1 MSALSSPV
9 EPSTTSASVLSD
21 GPRFRRVV
29 AGVSLVLSPVFLL
42 AAFVV
47 VPTMASDTR
56 AMLAAIA
63 QHPTQW
69 YLFGLFLLVSYVL
82 LAPAV
87 LGLMHLLRDRA
98 AAWSGI
104 GGSLAFLG
112 TFAAVADT
120 RLVFVHWQMAAPEAD
135 RGQMV
140 ALLTRLEAA
149 AGATLPFILGTLGLV
164 IGTVLLAIGLY
175 RARAVPTWVAAAL
188 GLASSPTWLPLSP
201 AAALGSSPAPPSS
214 SWPTDRS
221 DFCSFASPTRT
232 GSTVQ
237 GPPHPRS
244 DPADRSVP
252 TPAKGTL
259 SPGRVPYHESGPN
272 VWWTRTRPAVI
283 QT

>member
-1 MSALSSPV
+1 MSALSSQV
-9 EPSTTSASVLSD
+9 EPSTTPASVLSD
-21 GPRFRRVV
+21 GPRFRRIV

-98 AAWSGI
+98 AAWSSI

-112 TFAAVADT
+112 AIASVADT

-135 RGQMV
+135 RDQMV

-175 RARAVPTWVAAAL
+175 RSRVVPTWVAAAL
-188 GLASSPTWLPLSP
+188 GAGIVANLAAFIAGSRPGLIASSAILALAYGWIGLLFLRQSDQDWEHRAG
-201 AAALGSSPAPPSS
+201 AA
-214 SWPTDRS
+214 
-221 DFCSFASPTRT
+221 
-232 GSTVQ
+232 
-237 GPPHPRS
+237 
-244 DPADRSVP
+244 
-252 TPAKGTL
+252 TPAEQP
-259 SPGRVPYHESGPN
+259 S
-272 VWWTRTRPAVI
+272 
-283 QT
+283 

>member
-9 EPSTTSASVLSD
+9 EPSTTPASVLSD
-21 GPRFRRVV
+21 GPRFRRIM
-29 AGVSLVLSPVFLL
+29 AGVSLVLSPVLLL

-98 AAWSGI
+98 AAWSAI

-112 TFAAVADT
+112 AIASVADT

-135 RGQMV
+135 RDQMV

-188 GLASSPTWLPLSP
+188 GVGIVANLAAFIIGSRPGLIASSAILVLAYGWIGLVFLRQSDQDWEHRAGTAAP
-201 AAALGSSPAPPSS
+201 AERSS
-214 SWPTDRS
+214 
-221 DFCSFASPTRT
+221 
-232 GSTVQ
+232 
-237 GPPHPRS
+237 
-244 DPADRSVP
+244 
-252 TPAKGTL
+252 
-259 SPGRVPYHESGPN
+259 
-272 VWWTRTRPAVI
+272 
-283 QT
+283 

>member
-1 MSALSSPV
+1 MSALSSQV
-9 EPSTTSASVLSD
+9 EPNTTPASVFSD

-56 AMLAAIA
+56 AELAAIA

-104 GGSLAFLG
+104 GGSLALLG
-112 TFAAVADT
+112 TISAVTDT
-120 RLVFVHWQMAAPEAD
+120 RLVFVTWQMAAPEAD
-135 RGQMV
+135 RDQMV
-140 ALLTRLEAA
+140 ALLTRLEAS

-164 IGTVLLAIGLY
+164 IGTALLAIGLY

-188 GLASSPTWLPLSP
+188 GAGIVTNLAAFIAGSRPGLIASSAILV
-201 AAALGSSPAPPSS
+201 LGYGYVGMLFLRQSDQDWEHRAGTPAPAQR
-214 SWPTDRS
+214 PTVRS
-221 DFCSFASPTRT
+221 RE
-232 GSTVQ
+232 G
-237 GPPHPRS
+237 
-244 DPADRSVP
+244 
-252 TPAKGTL
+252 
-259 SPGRVPYHESGPN
+259 
-272 VWWTRTRPAVI
+272 
-283 QT
+283 

>member
-1 MSALSSPV
+1 
-9 EPSTTSASVLSD
+9 
-21 GPRFRRVV
+21 
-29 AGVSLVLSPVFLL
+29 
-42 AAFVV
+42 
-47 VPTMASDTR
+47 MASDTR

-98 AAWSGI
+98 AAWSSI

-112 TFAAVADT
+112 AIASVADT

-135 RGQMV
+135 RDQMV

-175 RARAVPTWVAAAL
+175 RSRVVPTWVAAAL
-188 GLASSPTWLPLSP
+188 GAGIVANLAAFIAGSRPGLIASSAILALAYGWIGLLFLRQSDQDWEHRAG
-201 AAALGSSPAPPSS
+201 AA
-214 SWPTDRS
+214 
-221 DFCSFASPTRT
+221 
-232 GSTVQ
+232 
-237 GPPHPRS
+237 
-244 DPADRSVP
+244 
-252 TPAKGTL
+252 TPAEQP
-259 SPGRVPYHESGPN
+259 S
-272 VWWTRTRPAVI
+272 
-283 QT
+283 

>member
-9 EPSTTSASVLSD
+9 EPSTTPASVLSD

-29 AGVSLVLSPVFLL
+29 AGVSLVLSPLFLL

-188 GLASSPTWLPLSP
+188 GAGIVANLAAFIAGSRLGLIASSALLVLAYGSVGLLFLRQSDQDWEHRAGTAAP
-201 AAALGSSPAPPSS
+201 AERSS
-214 SWPTDRS
+214 
-221 DFCSFASPTRT
+221 
-232 GSTVQ
+232 
-237 GPPHPRS
+237 
-244 DPADRSVP
+244 
-252 TPAKGTL
+252 
-259 SPGRVPYHESGPN
+259 
-272 VWWTRTRPAVI
+272 
-283 QT
+283 

>member
-1 MSALSSPV
+1 MSAPSSQV
-9 EPSTTSASVLSD
+9 EPSTTPASVFSD

-29 AGVSLVLSPVFLL
+29 AGVSLVLSPLFLL

-56 AMLAAIA
+56 AELAAIA

-69 YLFGLFLLVSYVL
+69 YLFGLFTLLSYVL

-112 TFAAVADT
+112 TFASVADT
-120 RLVFVHWQMAAPEAD
+120 RMVFVHWQMAAPEAD
-135 RGQMV
+135 RDQMV
-140 ALLTRLEAA
+140 ALLTRLEAS
-149 AGATLPFILGTLGLV
+149 AGATLPFVLGTLGLV

-188 GLASSPTWLPLSP
+188 GAGIVANLAAFIAGSRPGLIASSAVLVLAYGSVGLLFLRQSDQDWEHR
-201 AAALGSSPAPPSS
+201 AATA
-214 SWPTDRS
+214 
-221 DFCSFASPTRT
+221 
-232 GSTVQ
+232 
-237 GPPHPRS
+237 
-244 DPADRSVP
+244 
-252 TPAKGTL
+252 TPA
-259 SPGRVPYHESGPN
+259 
-272 VWWTRTRPAVI
+272 
-283 QT
+283 

>member
-9 EPSTTSASVLSD
+9 EPSTTSASVFSD
-21 GPRFRRVV
+21 GPRFRRIV

-104 GGSLAFLG
+104 GGSLALLG
-112 TFAAVADT
+112 TISAVTDT
-120 RLVFVHWQMAAPEAD
+120 RLVFVTWQMAAPEAD
-135 RGQMV
+135 RDQMV
-140 ALLTRLEAA
+140 ALLTRLEAS

-175 RARAVPTWVAAAL
+175 RARTVPTWVAAAL
-188 GLASSPTWLPLSP
+188 GAGIVANLAAFIAGSRPGLIASSAILVLAYGYVGLVFLRQSDQDWEHR
-201 AAALGSSPAPPSS
+201 AGAPAPAERPS
-214 SWPTDRS
+214 
-221 DFCSFASPTRT
+221 
-232 GSTVQ
+232 
-237 GPPHPRS
+237 
-244 DPADRSVP
+244 
-252 TPAKGTL
+252 
-259 SPGRVPYHESGPN
+259 
-272 VWWTRTRPAVI
+272 
-283 QT
+283 

>member
-9 EPSTTSASVLSD
+9 EPSTTSASVFSD
-21 GPRFRRVV
+21 GPRFRRIM

-69 YLFGLFLLVSYVL
+69 YLFGLFTLLAYVL

-98 AAWSGI
+98 AAWSAI

-112 TFAAVADT
+112 TFASVADT

-135 RGQMV
+135 RDQMV

-175 RARAVPTWVAAAL
+175 RARAVPTWVATAL
-188 GLASSPTWLPLSP
+188 GAGIVANLAAFIAGSRPGLIASSAILVL
-201 AAALGSSPAPPSS
+201 AYGSIGLLFLRQSDQDWEHRAGTPAPAERSS
-214 SWPTDRS
+214 
-221 DFCSFASPTRT
+221 
-232 GSTVQ
+232 
-237 GPPHPRS
+237 
-244 DPADRSVP
+244 
-252 TPAKGTL
+252 
-259 SPGRVPYHESGPN
+259 
-272 VWWTRTRPAVI
+272 
-283 QT
+283 

>member
-9 EPSTTSASVLSD
+9 EPNTTSASVFSD
-21 GPRFRRVV
+21 GPRFRRMV

-63 QHPTQW
+63 HHPTQW

-104 GGSLAFLG
+104 GGSLALLG
-112 TFAAVADT
+112 TISAVTDT
-120 RLVFVHWQMAAPEAD
+120 RLVFVTWQMAAPEAD
-135 RGQMV
+135 RDQMV
-140 ALLTRLEAA
+140 ALLTRLEAS

-175 RARAVPTWVAAAL
+175 RARAVPTWVATAL
-188 GLASSPTWLPLSP
+188 GAGIVANLAAFIAGSRPGLVASS
-201 AAALGSSPAPPSS
+201 ALLVLAYGCVGLVFL
-214 SWPTDRS
+214 RQS
-221 DFCSFASPTRT
+221 DQDWEHRAGT
-232 GSTVQ
+232 
-237 GPPHPRS
+237 PHPRS
-244 DPADRSVP
+244 DPR
-252 TPAKGTL
+252 
-259 SPGRVPYHESGPN
+259 
-272 VWWTRTRPAVI
+272 
-283 QT
+283 

>member
-1 MSALSSPV
+1 MSALSSQV
-9 EPSTTSASVLSD
+9 QPSTTPASVLSD

-29 AGVSLVLSPVFLL
+29 AGVSLVMSPVFLL

-56 AMLAAIA
+56 AELAAIA

-69 YLFGLFLLVSYVL
+69 YLFGLFTLLSYVL

-98 AAWSGI
+98 PAWSAI

-112 TFAAVADT
+112 TFASVADT
-120 RLVFVHWQMAAPEAD
+120 RLVFVHWQMAAPQAD
-135 RGQMV
+135 RDQMV

-175 RARAVPTWVAAAL
+175 RSRAVPTWVAAAL
-188 GLASSPTWLPLSP
+188 GAGIVANLAAFIAGSRLGLIASSAILVLAYGSIGLFFLRQSDQDWEHRAATATPTE
-201 AAALGSSPAPPSS
+201 GPS
-214 SWPTDRS
+214 
-221 DFCSFASPTRT
+221 
-232 GSTVQ
+232 
-237 GPPHPRS
+237 
-244 DPADRSVP
+244 
-252 TPAKGTL
+252 
-259 SPGRVPYHESGPN
+259 
-272 VWWTRTRPAVI
+272 
-283 QT
+283 

>member
-9 EPSTTSASVLSD
+9 EPSTTSASVFSD
-21 GPRFRRVV
+21 GPRFRRIV

-47 VPTMASDTR
+47 VPTMASETQ

-69 YLFGLFLLVSYVL
+69 YLFGLFTLLSYVL

-104 GGSLAFLG
+104 GGSLALLG
-112 TFAAVADT
+112 TISAVTDT
-120 RLVFVHWQMAAPEAD
+120 RLVFVTWQMAAPEAD

-140 ALLTRLEAA
+140 ALLTRLEAS
-149 AGATLPFILGTLGLV
+149 AGSTLPFILGTLGLV

-188 GLASSPTWLPLSP
+188 GAGIVANLAAFIAGSRPGLIASSAILIL
-201 AAALGSSPAPPSS
+201 AYGSIGLLFLRQSDQDWEHRAGTAVLAERSS
-214 SWPTDRS
+214 
-221 DFCSFASPTRT
+221 
-232 GSTVQ
+232 
-237 GPPHPRS
+237 
-244 DPADRSVP
+244 
-252 TPAKGTL
+252 
-259 SPGRVPYHESGPN
+259 
-272 VWWTRTRPAVI
+272 
-283 QT
+283 